1 MYLWDGKHIFLTGF
15 MATGKSRVGI
25 ELARLMGRPFA
36 DTDKLV
42 EEHAAMS
49 IPDIFSL
56 EGETGFR
63 KREHDV
69 VVRCSKQPE
78 AVIALGGGAVLDPA
92 NRQHLEATGIIVNLY
107 AQIPVL
113 VQRLLRKTNRPLVHG
128 VSRDELFDYVRDL
141 LDKRKPFYDQAQ
153 YQFESTPTES
163 PAKLAERIFI
173 HLREDL

>member
-1 MYLWDGKHIFLTGF
+1 MYPWDGKHIFLTGF

-36 DTDKLV
+36 DTDNLIEKR
-42 EEHAAMS
+42 AGMS
-49 IPDIFSL
+49 IPDIFAA

-63 KREHDV
+63 KREQDV
-69 VVRCSKQPE
+69 VVLFSEHPE
-78 AVIALGGGAVLDPA
+78 AVIALGGGAILDPE
-92 NRQHLEATGIIVNLY
+92 NRRLLDATGITVNLY

-113 VQRLLRKTNRPLVHG
+113 VDRLLRKTNRPLVHG

-163 PAKLAERIFI
+163 PAELAERIFI